1 MPSCWRRPG
10 RRRWTTGARGPRVS
24 SLGLLA
30 ARVARAR
37 LACSVARDRQIG
49 LAAERDL
56 YQMMQARK
64 HAGRD
69 QPRKID
75 AKLIDYRP

>member
-1 MPSCWRRPG
+1 M
-10 RRRWTTGARGPRVS
+10 S

-56 YQMMQARK
+56 YQMIPMQARK

>member
-1 MPSCWRRPG
+1 M
-10 RRRWTTGARGPRVS
+10 S

-56 YQMMQARK
+56 YQMICGPTKARK

>member
-1 MPSCWRRPG
+1 M
-10 RRRWTTGARGPRVS
+10 S

-56 YQMMQARK
+56 YQMIRENMLDEINQER
-64 HAGRD
+64 
-69 QPRKID
+69 
-75 AKLIDYRP
+75 LTLN

>member
-1 MPSCWRRPG
+1 M
-10 RRRWTTGARGPRVS
+10 S

-37 LACSVARDRQIG
+37 LACSVSRDRQIG

-56 YQMMQARK
+56 RK